1 MTDRTREEHTMKRI
15 ATIGAI
21 LTTAAIA
28 IPSIASAG
36 NVAQVK
42 LQIMKPQ
49 IIGVQ
54 TAKVQRAKAA
64 VTVQR
69 HSVQL
74 ANAKRFSI
82 LLRAQIR

>member
-1 MTDRTREEHTMKRI
+1 MKRI
-15 ATIGAI
+15 ATIAAV

-28 IPSIASAG
+28 VPSVAAGG

-42 LQIMKPQ
+42 PQVSAQIVGAQ
-49 IIGVQ
+49 IA
-54 TAKVQRAKAA
+54 TVQRAKAA
-64 VTVQR
+64 VSVQR

-82 LLRAQIR
+82 LLRAHVR

>member
-1 MTDRTREEHTMKRI
+1 MKRI
-15 ATIGAI
+15 ATIAAI

-28 IPSIASAG
+28 VPSVASAG

-42 LQIMKPQ
+42 LQVTAQ
-49 IIGVQ
+49 IVGAQ
-54 TAKVQRAKAA
+54 GSQVQRAKAA

-69 HSVQL
+69 HAVQL

-82 LLRAQIR
+82 LLHSQIR